1 MLDTIENEN
10 NWRWAAFGKHP
21 AAGDYFRLGENT
33 PFCEGL
39 FGWVE
44 DGYQLLTTKGSALP
58 DFCSWRFWAKEAGTD
73 SLVCG
78 IVRVSSDSFGRTY
91 PLVITGT
98 GSLKNWTDNWD
109 LLPFA
114 CENTWRQI
122 EYLASQL
129 FTDFKKLEGEIRT
142 LRPPAVDW
150 TVMASKRKALHQI
163 GSPLDPYASFLDYR
177 DLKKLA
183 ATNGDKGE
191 VFVSLDRGPCNDKIM
206 PVSLWHVLFKES
218 VKRMPNAL
226 FMGGTLDK
234 AYLALYGRPLKS
246 SDFIQLWSVSS
257 AGLWK
262 NMIGTE
268 FSMDLSELG
277 RQPISADKPAGA
289 DIRYDPA
296 FDELQTELDKLSSPA
311 AAGSVNWEKVCRYA
325 SEILMNRS
333 KDLVAAGY
341 LAVSLVYTRRND
353 GFAMGLKMYLD
364 LMERFWEDLFPPKYR
379 TRGRVRA
386 VEWWVEKTETA
397 LKQLPNP
404 SFPQLQIDLIRENLG
419 RLEIFLSEHLEN
431 APSLAGLREFFSG
444 LTAHAEAPP
453 QPESARQP
461 VSETPEEGPA
471 LPAPK
476 REMERES
483 ASSIREILT
492 RQDADD
498 ALNDGLRKI
507 QEASFF
513 LWQQDASA
521 PLCYRLTRK
530 AAWYCV
536 EDLPPAVNG
545 RTRISPPTTME
556 KNLLFDLKN
565 RGDAESL
572 LRAAEARLSQYI
584 FWLDLNRLTS
594 EALSRLGSRF
604 EKAHEAVCEETAFL
618 LERLPGLEELS
629 FSDGTPFATP
639 ETRQWLESIVFRG
652 GTSGA
657 ALLSSTETVGE
668 AGMEAMIGKNINEI
682 QLLIRK
688 GKLIEAMEEVQKKLR
703 SSSSKRERLLWRLAL
718 CRMLVDVG
726 KPRLALPHLDQVLID
741 IDGHGLEE
749 YDPTLAMNGL
759 RLAWLAL
766 EAQTE
771 QKFKEQA
778 TDVLHRI
785 GRLDLPEMVRLAK
798 D

>member
-1 MLDTIENEN
+1 VLGTIENEN

-44 DGYQLLTTKGSALP
+44 DGYQLLTTKGNDLP
-58 DFCSWRFWAKEAGTD
+58 DFCSWRFWAKEAGKD

-78 IVRVSSDSFGRTY
+78 IVRVSSDSFGRPY

-98 GSLKNWTDNWD
+98 GTLKNWQDNWD

-114 CENTWRQI
+114 CENTWRQM

-142 LRPPAVDW
+142 LRSPAVEW
-150 TVMASKRKALHQI
+150 TVMASKRKALHEI

-177 DLKKLA
+177 VLKKLA
-183 ATNGDKGE
+183 ATNADKGE
-191 VFVSLDRGPCNDKIM
+191 VFVSLDRGSCNDKIM
-206 PVSLWHVLFKES
+206 HVSLWHVLIKES
-218 VKRMPNAL
+218 VKGMPNAL
-226 FMGGTLDK
+226 FMGGTLEK
-234 AYLALYGRPLKS
+234 AYLALYRRPLKS
-246 SDFIQLWSVSS
+246 SDFSQLWSVSS

-262 NMIGTE
+262 NIIGTE
-268 FSMDLSELG
+268 FSMELSELG

-296 FDELQTELDKLSSPA
+296 FDELQTEVDKLSSPA
-311 AAGSVNWEKVCRYA
+311 AAGPVNWEKICRYA

-353 GFAMGLKMYLD
+353 GFALGLKMYLD
-364 LMERFWEDLFPPKYR
+364 LLEHFWEDLFPPKYR

-386 VEWWVEKTETA
+386 VEWWVEKTDTA
-397 LKQLPNP
+397 LKQLPNT
-404 SFPQLQIDLIRENLG
+404 SFPALQLELIRDNLG

-431 APSLAGLREFFSG
+431 APSLAGLMEFFNG
-444 LTAHAEAPP
+444 NINRAEEPP
-453 QPESARQP
+453 QPEASRQP
-461 VSETPEEGPA
+461 VSDPLEEGPSI
-471 LPAPK
+471 PTST
-476 REMERES
+476 REVKPEN
-483 ASSIREILT
+483 ASLNRVIST

-513 LWQQDASA
+513 LWQQDAST

-545 RTRISPPTTME
+545 RTRIPPPTTVE
-556 KNLLFDLKN
+556 KNLLFDLRN

-572 LRAAEARLSQYI
+572 LKAAEARLSQYI

-604 EKAHEAVCEETAFL
+604 DKAHEAVCQETAFL
-618 LERLPGLEELS
+618 LKRLPGLDELS
-629 FSDGTPFATP
+629 YSDGTPFATP
-639 ETRQWLESIVFRG
+639 ETRQWLGSIVCRG
-652 GTSGA
+652 DISGVTPPS
-657 ALLSSTETVGE
+657 LPETAGEGE
-668 AGMEAMIGKNINEI
+668 AEAMIGKYIDEI

-688 GKLIEAMEEVQKKLR
+688 GKLIEAMEKVQKKLR
-703 SSSSKRERLLWRLAL
+703 SSSSKRESLLWRLAL

-726 KPRLALPHLDQVLID
+726 KSKLALPHLDQVLMD

-766 EAQTE
+766 DTQTE
-771 QKFKEQA
+771 QRFKEQA

-785 GRLDLPEMVRLAK
+785 GRIDLPEMVRLAK
-798 D
+798 E